1 MAAEE
6 IQYKLDQWKQK
17 YLDLLARDEE
27 QQIYLQLL
35 ERSLGRLALVSGGI
49 DSDLDKQLHA
59 LRQELRSKKDV
70 ERISN
75 ILEKIQKCI
84 NNMDENPQ
92 GSEAS
97 DLLRHLL
104 LSLTIPADSQAHVDN
119 LLIQL
124 KDTSNQQ
131 ARKLLP
137 DIVTLFENLL
147 ASEAIPIG
155 TKPRRSGLLQKLGL
169 NKFDNEIWIL
179 LSGLI
184 ENLQLPDTF
193 TQQHQEIKKQLASK
207 PNKKKLPQIIDALAN
222 LINALGSQAQLQQL
236 EYRAFLSSL
245 SERIKELDNLLQVT
259 VKDDEEAFQQ
269 RQQISA
275 RVDAGLDD
283 IYKQIDV
290 TSEPRQLKSIIR
302 EHLTALAGVVDE
314 YRNADQSHHYQSQ
327 LEIKKLTDRL
337 QEMEIETKS
346 LQDGIRKA
354 HEMVRKDPLTG
365 ISNRQALMDILET
378 EYIRWQRSQ
387 QPLSIVIWDIDMFKQ
402 INDKLGHL
410 AGDKILIKLAE
421 ILSASTRETDFVARF
436 GGEEFV
442 GIFPEATLQETLTLA
457 NKIREKICNSRFLYE
472 GKPVPVTVSAGVAT
486 FQKGDNTE
494 IVFKRADQA
503 LFKAK
508 ELGRN
513 VCYVLEER

>member
-6 IQYKLDQWKQK
+6 IQNKLDQWKQK
-17 YLDLLARDEE
+17 YLDLLARDEA
-27 QQIYLQLL
+27 QQIYSQLL
-35 ERSLGRLALVSGGI
+35 ERSLGRLALVSEGI
-49 DSDLDKQLHA
+49 DADLDKQLHA

-70 ERISN
+70 TRISS
-75 ILEKIQKCI
+75 ILEKIQQCI
-84 NNMDENPQ
+84 NSLDEHPH
-92 GSEAS
+92 GYEAS
-97 DLLRHLL
+97 ELLRHLL
-104 LSLTIPADSQAHVDN
+104 LSLNIPAESKPKLDN

-124 KDTSNQQ
+124 KDSSNQQ

-137 DIVTLFENLL
+137 EVVTLFENLL
-147 ASEAIPIG
+147 DIEAPPIS
-155 TKPRRSGLLQKLGL
+155 TEPQRSGLLQRLGL
-169 NKFDNEIWIL
+169 NRFDNEVWRL
-179 LSGLI
+179 LTGLI
-184 ENLQLPDTF
+184 ESLQLPEMF
-193 TQQHQEIKKQLASK
+193 SQQQQEIQKQLASK

-222 LINALGSQAQLQQL
+222 LINELGSQAQLQQL
-236 EYRAFLSSL
+236 EYRAFLTSL
-245 SERIKELDNLLQVT
+245 SERIKELDDLLQLT

-269 RQQISA
+269 RLQISA

-302 EHLTALAGVVDE
+302 EHLTALSGVVDE
-314 YRNADQSHHYQSQ
+314 YRKADQCHHYHSQ

-346 LQDGIRKA
+346 LQDGIQKA

-378 EYIRWQRSQ
+378 EYIRWQRNQ
-387 QPLSIVIWDIDMFKQ
+387 HPLSIVIWDIDMFKQ
-402 INDKLGHL
+402 INDSLGHL

-457 NKIREKICNSRFLYE
+457 NKIREKICGSRFLYE
-472 GKPVPVTVSAGVAT
+472 GKPVAVTVSAGVAT

-513 VCYVLEER
+513 ICHVLEER